1 MTPRL
6 TRFDDVKVFKFGVI
20 GAAARVVVVTVS
32 RVCCDIMVKSDGS
45 LMTAEE
51 GTEDFCT
58 AFYCKVCF
66 GDAGGSFYG
75 ASFDLG
81 EFEGVVSA
89 CFK

>member
-1 MTPRL
+1 
-6 TRFDDVKVFKFGVI
+6 
-20 GAAARVVVVTVS
+20 
-32 RVCCDIMVKSDGS
+32 
-45 LMTAEE
+45 MTAEE

-89 CFK
+89 CFKQVFLARDGLS